1 MKTTSGAS
9 TKSAIV
15 ISVLLLLILSLL
27 VLLFL
32 LYTEND
38 AAIKVVTLFKGTQ
51 SPTEQIIPTPTKHL
65 PTKTKITL
73 PDIDSTLA
81 ITSTI
86 EPTLPVEYPLS
97 YIYEGGTIKCE
108 CHKCICVTKQDF
120 SVRLTI
126 EQDGVVSGIFEQYL
140 IDFPDMDIVGD
151 KSFIY
156 GTVNNKKIANDIIE
170 FNGKLSDDLNKLE
183 VTIYFRGEDHY
194 GKRIILLYKK

>member
-1 MKTTSGAS
+1 MKTSFGVS
-9 TKSAIV
+9 TKAAIV
-15 ISVLLLLILSLL
+15 LSVLILLILSLL
-27 VLLFL
+27 VFLFL

-38 AAIKVVTLFKGTQ
+38 TAIKMVTLFKNTQ
-51 SPTEQIIPTPTKHL
+51 TPTEPITPTPTKPL

-73 PDIDSTLA
+73 PDIDPTLA

-86 EPTLPVEYPLS
+86 EPTQPVEYPLS
-97 YIYEGGTIKCE
+97 YIYEGGTIDCD
-108 CHKCICVTKQDF
+108 CYKCICITKQDF
-120 SVRLTI
+120 KVRLTI

-140 IDFPDMDIVGD
+140 IDYPDMDIVGD

-156 GTVNNKKIANDIIE
+156 GKVNNKKIANDIIE